1 MHVINN
7 HTSLF
12 SGLKAANDEYSKRVS
27 AGSHGSENILRDL
40 GWRVDELS
48 RLNATGRQ
56 IKVDIQCLLDAHE
69 SSHMH
74 QVHRMCD
81 AITGFLKG
89 TLPTFLWQYYV
100 HDIAFLLS

>member
-1 MHVINN
+1 MYVINN
-7 HTSLF
+7 HTPFYVHIFF

-27 AGSHGSENILRDL
+27 SGSGSEKVLRDL

-48 RLNATGRQ
+48 RLNTAGRQ

-74 QVHRMCD
+74 QVHRICD

-89 TLPTFLWQYYV
+89 TLSMFLQY
-100 HDIAFLLS
+100 LCT